1 MTYQLQMHIMLFGIN
16 VNDQTSKALAPTDQ
30 IDSYR
35 EGVDKFLAWLEYA
48 KASTPADQYARDKA
62 FFSDMKRLLA

>member
-1 MTYQLQMHIMLFGIN
+1 
-16 VNDQTSKALAPTDQ
+16 
-30 IDSYR
+30 
-35 EGVDKFLAWLEYA
+35 LAWLEYA